1 MKTLPVFL
9 ILILLIAFSCGDPNK
24 GSSENSTGIPSGES
38 KESNISALV
47 MERGAAVYKTHCFA
61 CHQMNGKGISSHYP
75 PLAENKTIT
84 GDKEHL
90 VGILLNGLSG
100 EIEVN
105 GKKYNLVML
114 PHDFLTDNQIADV
127 LTYIRNSFGNKADAV
142 KTAEVKVIRKRNNL
156 KK

>member
-1 MKTLPVFL
+1 MKTLPGILML
-9 ILILLIAFSCGDPNK
+9 IAIIAFSCSDPNK
-24 GSSENSTGIPSGES
+24 RNSESSAASAAGES
-38 KESNISALV
+38 KELNISPEV
-47 MERGAAVYKTHCFA
+47 MERGATVYRTHCFA

-75 PLAENKTIT
+75 PLAQNKTVT
-84 GDKEHL
+84 GDKEQL

-105 GKKYNLVML
+105 GEKFNLVML
-114 PHDFLTDNQIADV
+114 PHDFLTDSQIADV
-127 LTYIRNSFGNKADAV
+127 LTYIRNSFGNNADAV